1 MPERSLKGWFKLAFH
16 LFDSE
21 QWDEV
26 REVVEDNDA
35 TYIPNS
41 MVGWSSFQ
49 FLLITTKD
57 RLFSLGDKPM
67 VKK

>member
-16 LFDSE
+16 LFVSE
-21 QWDEV
+21 QWDKV

-41 MVGWSSFQ
+41 MVG
-49 FLLITTKD
+49 
-57 RLFSLGDKPM
+57 
-67 VKK
+67 